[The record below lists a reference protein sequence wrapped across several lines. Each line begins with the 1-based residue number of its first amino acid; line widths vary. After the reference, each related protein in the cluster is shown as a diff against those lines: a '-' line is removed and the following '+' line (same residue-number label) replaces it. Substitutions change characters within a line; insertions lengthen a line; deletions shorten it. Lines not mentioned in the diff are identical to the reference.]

1 MQKKQYNNDILAYWL
16 SNASTLFLLL
26 QRTLKPSGS
35 ASGIAPQSCRSSAA
49 LFGRVTSSFRG
60 TPQGIKLPSFVDGDL
75 SSGVEGGY
83 TKVEAKHPTFH
94 FKQQLTTYVEK
105 TYGTIRDNL
114 KKEISLLLR
123 MCIQAPRI
131 SRASLAIGSSRMVSS
146 SAQQTLIAHWQGIMK
161 SLGSFL
167 NVLKTNNVPLV
178 LVRKV
183 FSQIFS
189 FVNVQL
195 CNSLLLRRECC
206 SFSNGEYVKAGLAE
220 LDHWCFNATDEYSG
234 SAWDELHWLK

>member
-1 MQKKQYNNDILAYWL
+1 MP
-16 SNASTLFLLL
+16 SSME
-26 QRTLKPSGS
+26 RTLKPSGS

-49 LFGRVTSSFRG
+49 LFGRVTSVMSFRG

-195 CNSLLLRRECC
+195 
-206 SFSNGEYVKAGLAE
+206 
-220 LDHWCFNATDEYSG
+220 WAT
-234 SAWDELHWLK
+234 L